1 VNMPNNSTQRNSIE
15 ITNEITTDDINYEQL
30 SSIIDI
36 MNYKVREAEVIFN
49 GINIG
54 TLNNGEFVFETP
66 PEPKETKPEK
76 KFRAILK
83 LRRPE
88 KP

>member
-1 VNMPNNSTQRNSIE
+1 MPNNSTQRNSIE

-54 TLNNGEFVFETP
+54 TLNNGEFVFKPP

>member
-1 VNMPNNSTQRNSIE
+1 MNMPNNSTQRNSIE

-54 TLNNGEFVFETP
+54 TLNNGEFVF
-66 PEPKETKPEK
+66 
-76 KFRAILK
+76 
-83 LRRPE
+83 
-88 KP
+88 